1 MRLAKTIATVVTA
14 VAIALCL
21 PGGALAQT
29 NSTSHKSEP
38 QKATA
43 KPLSAASSKTSEK
56 PAPKSTAKPAA
67 KPALAASLKPTPR
80 PVSKAEPKPPTAKP
94 SGEKAALAKPVN
106 AKPVSAKPAIA
117 KAAPKPVAKP
127 IVPEV
132 AAKDKPPV
140 GMTVSPDQT
149 PAVSHSNETAAK
161 RDPFVALVNVQKEG
175 GGGPNLPPGKAGLVV
190 ATVRVDGTVKS
201 GEELL
206 AVVSNPERH
215 VYFVREGDHLY
226 DGSVKKIDLDGVT
239 FQEDSRDAFG
249 KPVVREVTKRI
260 YASAGEQ
267 Q

>member
-1 MRLAKTIATVVTA
+1 MRLAKTIATILTMP
-14 VAIALCL
+14 AIALCL
-21 PGGALAQT
+21 AGGALAQANT
-29 NSTSHKSEP
+29 TPHKSEP

-43 KPLSAASSKTSEK
+43 KPIPAAPPKTAEK
-56 PAPKSTAKPAA
+56 HAAKPAA
-67 KPALAASLKPTPR
+67 KPAPSLKPGTKS
-80 PVSKAEPKPPTAKP
+80 VSKAEPKPLTAKP
-94 SGEKAALAKPVN
+94 AGEKAALAKPVS
-106 AKPVSAKPAIA
+106 AKPISAKPAIA
-117 KAAPKPVAKP
+117 KATPKPVAKP
-127 IVPEV
+127 VAPEV
-132 AAKDKPPV
+132 AAKDKPSV
-140 GMTVSPDQT
+140 GTAVIPDQAPTVSHADEMV
-149 PAVSHSNETAAK
+149 AR

-239 FQEDSRDAFG
+239 FQEDSKDAFG